1 MKKETVTKILYY
13 FVLASFIIPIAYLV
27 WRIASGVEGSKSR
40 ADYALML
47 VQCAL
52 GALVIHLPSFLE
64 RKFKLEIPAFLY
76 IMYIIF
82 LYCAIFLGEVR
93 SFYYIVPHWDDF
105 LHCCS
110 SMMTGMFGF
119 MLVSILN
126 RNRHVAIRLS
136 PAFIALFAF
145 SFSVTFGALWEI
157 YEFAFDGIMGLNMQ
171 KFALESGE
179 QLIGHEALRDTMS
192 DIIVDCCGAFVASFI
207 GFLSLKLKK
216 GWTYSVISDEKA
228 HGKEENN

>member
-1 MKKETVTKILYY
+1 MLYY
-13 FVLASFIIPIAYLV
+13 FVLISFIIPIAYLI
-27 WRIASGVEGSKSR
+27 WRIAFGGEGSKSR

-52 GALVIHLPSFLE
+52 GVLVIHLPSFLE
-64 RKFKLEIPAFLY
+64 KKFDFEIPPFLY

-119 MLVSILN
+119 MLVAILN
-126 RNRHVAIRLS
+126 RNSHVAIKLS

-145 SFSVTFGALWEI
+145 SFSVTFGTLWEI
-157 YEFAFDGIMGLNMQ
+157 YEFAFDGALGLNMQ

-179 QLIGHEALRDTMS
+179 QLIGRKALNDTMT
-192 DIIVDCCGAFVASFI
+192 DIIVDCCGAFAASMI
-207 GFLSLKLKK
+207 GYFSLKLKK
-216 GWTYSVISDEKA
+216 GWTYSVIFDEKQ
-228 HGKEENN
+228 KP